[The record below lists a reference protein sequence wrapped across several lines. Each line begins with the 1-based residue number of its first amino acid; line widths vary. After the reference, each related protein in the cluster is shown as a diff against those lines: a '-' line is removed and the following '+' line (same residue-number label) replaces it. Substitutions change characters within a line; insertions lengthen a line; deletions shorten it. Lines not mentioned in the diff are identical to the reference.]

1 MVTSNQDMQDSLFYK
16 TIEVVSSVCGVPA
29 EMIQSPSKK
38 RMVTNAKRIASK
50 VLVDSGYGATEVSYI
65 LDIDRKSVYDYYASH
80 ETMMDKD
87 SYRDTYLR
95 VIDAIDEVSSTGQD
109 LSKDVSNLKLKVL
122 KLEGMYEHIKQLIL
136 S

>member
-1 MVTSNQDMQDSLFYK
+1 MVTTNQDMQDSLFYR
-16 TIEVVSSVCGVPA
+16 TIEVVASVCGVPA

-65 LDIDRKSVYDYYASH
+65 LNIDRKSVYEYCASH

-87 SYRDTYLR
+87 SYRDNYIR
-95 VIDAIDEVSSTGQD
+95 VVEAIDVVSVTSQD
-109 LSKDVSNLKLKVL
+109 LSQELSNLKLKVL

>member
-1 MVTSNQDMQDSLFYK
+1 MQDSLFYK
-16 TIEVVSSVCGVPA
+16 TIEVVASVCGVPA
-29 EMIQSPSKK
+29 DMIQSPSKK

-65 LDIDRKSVYDYYASH
+65 LDIDRKSVYEYYTSH
-80 ETMMDKD
+80 EAMMDKD
-87 SYRDTYLR
+87 SYRDNYLS
-95 VIDAIDEVSSTGQD
+95 VIEAIDVVSNTSQD
-109 LSKDVSNLKLKVL
+109 LGQELSNLKLKVL